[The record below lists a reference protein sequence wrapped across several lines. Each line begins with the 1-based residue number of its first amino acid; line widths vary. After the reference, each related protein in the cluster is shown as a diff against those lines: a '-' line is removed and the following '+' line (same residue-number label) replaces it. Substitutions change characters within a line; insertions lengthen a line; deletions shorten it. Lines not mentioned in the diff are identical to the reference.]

1 MKKLLVILMLL
12 LLAACE
18 PEETFEYEYS
28 DLDSEQVTSYMEGET
43 MDGKYIL
50 YYYSET
56 CPGCNDVK
64 QDIIP
69 FFMEFSLLDVYLLNT
84 AEMFDISLF
93 TEFVGTPSLFIIDG
107 SKNLYETYIGVQ
119 RVRTFMETYE
129 DINLTLN
136 MFDQQKVNTFE
147 AYEQKEST
155 MYTLLYSEDIEMSQ
169 LLLKELFRLS
179 SVSLTLIN
187 VDEAETDLIAL
198 FDYDTVPTL
207 VVNDETNEYI
217 QGEQYIIN
225 YLED

>member
-119 RVRTFMETYE
+119 RVRIFMETYE

-217 QGEQYIIN
+217 QGEQYILN

>member
-1 MKKLLVILMLL
+1 MKKILVILMLL

-119 RVRTFMETYE
+119 RVRIFMETYE
-129 DINLTLN
+129 DINITLN
-136 MFDQQKVNTFE
+136 MFDQHKMNTVE
-147 AYEQKEST
+147 EYEQKEST
-155 MYTLLYSEDIEMSQ
+155 MYTLLYSEDIEISD
-169 LLLKELFRLS
+169 LLLEELFRLS

-187 VDEAETDLIAL
+187 VDEAETDLVAL
-198 FDYDTVPTL
+198 FDYDTLPTL

-225 YLED
+225 YLEE

>member
-1 MKKLLVILMLL
+1 MKKILVILMLL

-119 RVRTFMETYE
+119 RVRIFMETYE
-129 DINLTLN
+129 DINITLN
-136 MFDQQKVNTFE
+136 MFNQHKVNTFE
-147 AYEQKEST
+147 EYEQKEST
-155 MYTLLYSEDIEMSQ
+155 MYTLLYSEDIEISQ
-169 LLLKELFRLS
+169 LLLEELFRLS

-187 VDEAETDLIAL
+187 VDEAETDLIAQ
-198 FDYDTVPTL
+198 FDYDTLPIL

-225 YLED
+225 YLEE

>member
-93 TEFVGTPSLFIIDG
+93 TEFVGTPSLFVIDG

-119 RVRTFMETYE
+119 RVRIFMETYE

-136 MFDQQKVNTFE
+136 MFDQHKVNTFE